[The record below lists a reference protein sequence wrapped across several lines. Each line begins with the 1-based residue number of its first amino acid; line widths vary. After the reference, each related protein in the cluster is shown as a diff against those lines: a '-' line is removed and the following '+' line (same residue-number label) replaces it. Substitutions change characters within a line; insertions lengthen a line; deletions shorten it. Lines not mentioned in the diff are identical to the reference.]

1 MSGER
6 LLDLK
11 GITAKTTLSRSKI
24 YAMLNE
30 GLFPPPLR
38 LGPQTVRWRESRID
52 DWIEGL
58 DASRQRMFVEQTKR
72 A

>member
-24 YAMLNE
+24 YAMLSE

-38 LGPQTVRWRESRID
+38 LGPQTIRWRESTID
-52 DWIEGL
+52 EWIENL
-58 DASRQRMFVEQTKR
+58 QSALPEMHH
-72 A
+72 

>member
-38 LGPQTVRWRESRID
+38 LGPQTVRWRESTID
-52 DWIEGL
+52 SWIANL
-58 DASRQRMFVEQTKR
+58 QPATQDTHQ
-72 A
+72 

>member
-30 GLFPPPLR
+30 GLFPQPLR
-38 LGPQTVRWRESRID
+38 LGPQTVRWRESTID
-52 DWIEGL
+52 SWIENL
-58 DASRQRMFVEQTKR
+58 LPATLETRH
-72 A
+72 